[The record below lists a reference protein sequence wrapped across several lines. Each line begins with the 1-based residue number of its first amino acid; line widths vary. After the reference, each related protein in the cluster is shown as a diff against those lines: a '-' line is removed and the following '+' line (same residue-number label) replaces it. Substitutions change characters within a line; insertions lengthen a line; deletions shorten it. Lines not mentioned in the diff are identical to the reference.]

1 MSEPAVRKSVIG
13 NFATQILRGVI
24 LAYRICLAPLLPGR
38 CRYLPS
44 CSHYGLEALQLHGP
58 IHGSWLTLRRLL
70 RCHPW
75 GGHGYDPVP
84 TMHSPHL
91 SRPSVDDPLVVER
104 RAFKIDKAT
113 PYV

>member
-1 MSEPAVRKSVIG
+1 MSELAMCKSVVG
-13 NFATQILRGVI
+13 NLATQMLRGLI
-24 LAYRICLAPLLPGR
+24 LAYRVCLSPLLPGR

-58 IHGSWLTLRRLL
+58 IRGSWLTLRRLL

-84 TMHSPHL
+84 QFQLPH
-91 SRPSVDDPLVVER
+91 PSGPTADGPLAIR
-104 RAFKIDKAT
+104 QLAYKIDKAT
-113 PYV
+113 PHV